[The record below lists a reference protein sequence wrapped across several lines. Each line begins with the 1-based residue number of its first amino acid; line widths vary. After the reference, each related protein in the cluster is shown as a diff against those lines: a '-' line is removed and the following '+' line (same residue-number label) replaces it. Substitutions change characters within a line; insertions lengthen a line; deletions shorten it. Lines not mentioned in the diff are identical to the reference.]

1 MPLKKEASKRRTG
14 LMRSAATGCAA
25 LLAALILLAAAAATL
40 LSAERVGEGS
50 MPAMAILISLFSA
63 AAGGWTAAGL
73 HGAQRLPTGLL
84 VGGAAAVLIV
94 AVTLMTGGEKTSL
107 PLALECAA
115 AMTAGGAI
123 GGCLRSPRRK
133 RRR

>member
-1 MPLKKEASKRRTG
+1 
-14 LMRSAATGCAA
+14 MRSAATGCAA

-40 LSAERVGEGS
+40 LSTERVGEGS

-84 VGGAAAVLIV
+84 VGGAVSDFEKFDFLLVLGV
-94 AVTLMTGGEKTSL
+94 ENQSLYKEKGFDIFYW
-107 PLALECAA
+107 EF
-115 AMTAGGAI
+115 AGI
-123 GGCLRSPRRK
+123 NYC
-133 RRR
+133 